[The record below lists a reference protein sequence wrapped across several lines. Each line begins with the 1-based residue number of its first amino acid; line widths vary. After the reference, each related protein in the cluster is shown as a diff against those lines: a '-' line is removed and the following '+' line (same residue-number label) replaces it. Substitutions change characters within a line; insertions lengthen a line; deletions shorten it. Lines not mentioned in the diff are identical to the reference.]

1 MSNEKKY
8 NSFSEYMSSDE
19 MRDYFKKVDEFI
31 ENYKNESEKYFQNLN
46 KENQVKCFMH
56 VVGKIYQN
64 EIIEQGSYRTLLY
77 DVMGF
82 DESTYALGMDFG
94 LMELHNSIHS
104 YDEMKENL
112 KKLLDYLKIEYDN
125 KSLNKYLDIMKY
137 GFVRNIDF
145 RNKQLKMDFG
155 DKDAI

>member
-1 MSNEKKY
+1 MSDEKKY

-19 MRDYFKKVDEFI
+19 MRDYFKKIDEFI
-31 ENYKNESEKYFQNLN
+31 ENYKKEAEEYFQSLDQ
-46 KENQVKCFMH
+46 ENQIKCFMY

-64 EIIEQGSYRTLLY
+64 EIIDRGSYRTLLY
-77 DVMGF
+77 DSMGF

-104 YDEMKENL
+104 YVEMKENL
-112 KKLLDYLKIEYDN
+112 KKLLEHLEIEYDN
-125 KSLNKYLDIMKY
+125 KSLNKYMDFMKY

-145 RNKQLKMDFG
+145 NNKQLTLDFG
-155 DKDAI
+155 DKNAI